1 MAKLTASAERAL
13 SIIAHL
19 SMASRFDKDV
29 EGMTGFLEFYKK
41 RLSRQDKEVFKRF
54 DELCKQA
61 AKDLVKMLEQDL
73 KAKDG
78 Q

>member
-19 SMASRFDKDV
+19 SMASRLDKNV
-29 EGMTGFLEFYKK
+29 LGMTGLLEFYKK
-41 RLSRQDKEVFKRF
+41 QMSRQDMEVFERF

-61 AKDLVKMLEQDL
+61 ARDLGKMLEQDL